1 MFTRLDWDSEFFGF
15 PIARVDA
22 DADPRYIVEALKKES
37 YTCAYLL
44 LGPKT
49 FQIERAEQAGFRMA
63 DLRVEYS
70 WTGTQAKPDQIETI
84 ETSRALENLAR
95 SAFADSR
102 FFVDSRFPRERV
114 EDMFAL
120 WVRKSSLI
128 LGIHD
133 RAFITVD
140 AKDGFSQIGLI
151 AVEHALRGQGIGKQL
166 VQAAQATAT
175 EVRVVTQGRNR
186 AACKLYES
194 TGFAVRDTKLWY
206 HWWSDR

>member
-22 DADPRYIVEALKKES
+22 DADPRYAVEALKKES

-63 DLRVEYS
+63 DFRVEYS
-70 WTGTQAKPDQIETI
+70 WTGSESKPDEIGDI
-84 ETSRALENLAR
+84 ETSPALEALAR
-95 SAFADSR
+95 GAFADSR
-102 FFVDSRFPRERV
+102 FCVDSRFPRERV

-120 WVRKSSLI
+120 WVKKSARI
-128 LGIHD
+128 LGIRD
-133 RAFITVD
+133 RAFVTID
-140 AKDGFSQIGLI
+140 AKVGFSQIGLI

-166 VQAAQATAT
+166 VQAAQATAP

-186 AACKLYES
+186 TACKLYES
-194 TGFAVRDTKLWY
+194 MGFTVRDTKLWY